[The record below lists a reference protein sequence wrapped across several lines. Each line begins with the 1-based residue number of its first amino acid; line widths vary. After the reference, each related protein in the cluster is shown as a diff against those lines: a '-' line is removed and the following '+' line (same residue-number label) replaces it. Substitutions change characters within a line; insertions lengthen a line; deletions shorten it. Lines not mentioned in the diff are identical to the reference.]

1 MEAPVSRSA
10 VPDKHQYVKR
20 AARKPLRRSCKKS
33 GSEGAIVVERVRSH
47 SAAITTST
55 MASTRRPS
63 RTRISGPGRGNRLYQ
78 VIRAALQNASSMA
91 SLVLTTE
98 AMICEIH
105 EELDS

>member
-1 MEAPVSRSA
+1 MKAPVSRSA

-55 MASTRRPS
+55 MASMRRPS
-63 RTRISGPGRGNRLYQ
+63 RTRISGPGRGNRLCQ
-78 VIRAALQNASSMA
+78 VIRAAFAECIFDGFPCAHDRSHDLRDQ
-91 SLVLTTE
+91 
-98 AMICEIH
+98 